1 METSQFPII
10 RDYKDRNCISDLNTS
25 RRYIYIL
32 YLYHIY
38 IYINFK
44 HLKLLYVMYLPNTWG
59 LKQNL
64 LSHLTENHLGSLKVV
79 PHASYYL

>member
-10 RDYKDRNCISDLNTS
+10 HDYKDRNYISDLNTS
-25 RRYIYIL
+25 RIYHT
-32 YLYHIY
+32 YM
-38 IYINFK
+38 NFK
-44 HLKLLYVMYLPNTWG
+44 HLKLLYIIYLPNTWG

-79 PHASYYL
+79 PYASYYL